1 MPDHQPNMHSEI
13 VQDDEIA
20 PEIMPAS
27 LPDSDDAIATAAE
40 LEEKLIHA
48 EAKAAILSAGGN
60 VTLLLMHVASSLR
73 LSRDGDE
80 LRVRAALGEDEVSPQ
95 EYVAHLK
102 QDPDYAAAFGHK
114 DHRVNDASSSVSG
127 SGASIIPGSNPTVL
141 DPDNPLKLGSA
152 LADIARGSIRVRF

>member
-13 VQDDEIA
+13 VQDDEIT
-20 PEIMPAS
+20 PEIMPETQ
-27 LPDSDDAIATAAE
+27 PDYDDRIATADE

-60 VTLLLMHVASSLR
+60 VTLLLIHVANSLS

-80 LRVRAALGEDEVSPQ
+80 LRVRARLGEDEVSPE

-102 QDPDYAAAFGHK
+102 QDPDYAAAFGKK
-114 DHRVNDASSSVSG
+114 DHRVNDTGAAVSG